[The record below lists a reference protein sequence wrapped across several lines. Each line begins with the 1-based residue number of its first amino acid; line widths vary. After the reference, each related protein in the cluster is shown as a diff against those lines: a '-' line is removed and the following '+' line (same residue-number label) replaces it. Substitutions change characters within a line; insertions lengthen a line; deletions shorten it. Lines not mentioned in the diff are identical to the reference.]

1 MPSCRDQ
8 GRAAGS
14 ARGAGGPR
22 GLRPG
27 CPPLPASDELVDAG
41 ASPAD
46 QRRAIIASAK
56 DPALTLPAETSGVAK
71 ADAQHGALGPMRL
84 RGWVHLANPVVCV
97 PPQNAWV
104 SSSCLASGH
113 VFPPVPMGVGEE
125 AALWR

>member
-14 ARGAGGPR
+14 ARGAAGPR

-27 CPPLPASDELVDAG
+27 CSPLPESNELVDAG

-56 DPALTLPAETSGVAK
+56 DPALTLLPLTDRE
-71 ADAQHGALGPMRL
+71 LGQ
-84 RGWVHLANPVVCV
+84 G
-97 PPQNAWV
+97 
-104 SSSCLASGH
+104 
-113 VFPPVPMGVGEE
+113 
-125 AALWR
+125 